1 MAVQRKKSANELWDQ
16 MMRIG
21 STATARAERLWRMGG
36 YLLDDGYEG
45 ASEKMHA
52 KGDRQYARAEKAAS
66 IYNRYMDNIN
76 KTKSGAKAVEE
87 RTKGRRDFGNNRKYA
102 RSTYMGLS
110 KG

>member
-16 MMRIG
+16 MMRI
-21 STATARAERLWRMGG
+21 SSAATSRAERLWRLGG
-36 YLLDDGYEG
+36 NLLDNGYEG
-45 ASEKMHA
+45 ASERVHR
-52 KGDRQYARAEKAAS
+52 KGDRQYARAEKAAE

-76 KTKSGAKAVEE
+76 KTKSGTTAMK
-87 RTKGRRDFGNNRKYA
+87 RRAIGQREYGNDRKYA